1 MKVIEN
7 NQETQITNGGI
18 RDFFALFFPALL
30 MSFSSYFAIFIE
42 KILLGRFSTESLQI
56 AVSTNYACMIFQA
69 PCKALAMMSQVFV
82 GRWYGANERLK
93 IGSGI
98 WQFIWFSLLS
108 MFIMVPL
115 GMLYGKFYFQGT
127 PIHQHGL
134 PYFYSLLCINFLF
147 PLGIT
152 LSSFYLGQRKTKL
165 ILLAT
170 FVSQTVK
177 VALAYLLIFNGFG
190 LMGGLISTA
199 ISQGAFCI
207 FLLICFLHS
216 ENNTLY
222 KTRNWSFN
230 PKLFWHCIKPGFMRS
245 ICCILNFGSWSAI
258 SYIMTAKGG
267 DYLLYL
273 SIGGTLFIFLPFLF
287 DAICLSQTTI
297 VSQLIGAKKY
307 LSLKSAFRSGLIFVS
322 LIIVITSIPLLVY
335 PIPVFH
341 FLFPKIV
348 LDPSIVRTL
357 FLGVWISFVF
367 FVSGS
372 VPIGYILAFKDMNF
386 SVGMGLFNWIN
397 GFLLI
402 YVTMQILQAQAISF
416 WFILSVMHLTTALLY
431 GLRMQKNVRLIS
443 IQQSI

>member
-7 NQETQITNGGI
+7 NQATQITNGGI

-30 MSFSSYFAIFIE
+30 MSFSCYFAIFIE
-42 KILLGRFSTESLQI
+42 KILLGRYSTEALQI

-82 GRWYGANERLK
+82 GRWYGANERFK

-115 GMLYGKFYFQGT
+115 GMLYGKFYFHGT
-127 PIHQHGL
+127 PIEECGL
-134 PYFYSLLCINFLF
+134 PYFYSLLFINFLF

-165 ILLAT
+165 ILLAS
-170 FVSQTVK
+170 FVCQTIK
-177 VALAYLLIFNGFG
+177 VVLAYFLIFNGLG

-207 FLLICFLHS
+207 FLLSCFLHS
-216 ENNTLY
+216 RNHTLY
-222 KTRNWSFN
+222 QSRNWSFK
-230 PKLFWHCIKPGFMRS
+230 PKLFWECIRHGFMRS
-245 ICCILNFGSWSAI
+245 ITCILNFGSWSAI
-258 SYIMTAKGG
+258 SYIMTAKSG

-273 SIGGTLFIFLPFLF
+273 SIGGALFIFLPFLF

-297 VSQLIGAKKY
+297 VSQIVGAKKY
-307 LSLKSAFRSGLIFVS
+307 LHLKSAFRSGLTLVS
-322 LIIVITSIPLLVY
+322 LMIAITSIPLLVS

-341 FLFPKIV
+341 FLFPKIT
-348 LDPSIVRTL
+348 LDPSVIRTL
-357 FLGVWISFVF
+357 FLGVWLSFVF
-367 FVSGS
+367 FVISS
-372 VPIGYILAFKDMNF
+372 VPIGYILAFKDMKF
-386 SVGMGLFNWIN
+386 SMGMGVFNWIN

-402 YVTMQILQAQAISF
+402 YLTIQILQAQAISF
-416 WFILSVMHLTTALLY
+416 WFILSVMHLTTAILY
-431 GLRMQKNVRLIS
+431 GIRMKRNISLIPR
-443 IQQSI
+443 QQSI

>member
-30 MSFSSYFAIFIE
+30 MSFSCYFAIFIE
-42 KILLGRFSTESLQI
+42 KILLGRFSTEALQI

-69 PCKALAMMSQVFV
+69 PCKSLAMMSQVFV
-82 GRWYGANERLK
+82 GRWYGANQRLK
-93 IGSGI
+93 IGWGI

-108 MFIMVPL
+108 MFVMVPL
-115 GMLYGKFYFQGT
+115 GMLYGKFYFHGT
-127 PIHQHGL
+127 PIEQCGL
-134 PYFYSLLCINFLF
+134 PYFYSLLFINFLF
-147 PLGIT
+147 PLGVT
-152 LSSFYLGQRKTKL
+152 LSSFYLGQGKTKL
-165 ILLAT
+165 ILLAS
-170 FVSQTVK
+170 FVCQTIK
-177 VALAYLLIFNGFG
+177 VVLAYLLIFNGFG

-207 FLLICFLHS
+207 FLLSCFLHS
-216 ENNTLY
+216 KNNALY

-258 SYIMTAKGG
+258 SYVMTARGG
-267 DYLLYL
+267 DCLLYL
-273 SIGGTLFIFLPFLF
+273 SIGGALFIVLPFF
-287 DAICLSQTTI
+287 SDAICMSQTTI

-307 LSLKSAFRSGLIFVS
+307 LSLKSAFRSGLILVS
-322 LIIVITSIPLLVY
+322 LIIAITSIPLLVY
-335 PIPVFH
+335 PIAVFH

-357 FLGVWISFVF
+357 FLGVWLSFVF

-402 YVTMQILQAQAISF
+402 YVTIQILQAQAISF
-416 WFILSVMHLTTALLY
+416 WFILSVMHLTTAILY
-431 GLRMQKNVRLIS
+431 GIRMRKNISLIS
-443 IQQSI
+443 IQQPI